1 MMQKG
6 TLFILVAVCL
16 GAGEANA
23 QGGAIDSQCR
33 AGTLSERFTQDACQ
47 KAIDLFQFMA
57 PQLGVTIVGGN
68 AVLGEHSAM
77 RGLGHFSVGVRANA
91 IESRL
96 PRVDEHLPAITGATR
111 SDYAVDKQVIG
122 APALDAAVGLFRGF
136 PVAGTYTLGVDAL
149 VNVAYVPS
157 VEPSVEKGDVKL
169 EVPDGS
175 FKFGF
180 GGRLGIMQE
189 TLLTPGLAVT
199 YLRRDLPTMNVLGRV
214 NSDELNVRDVQVQ
227 SSAWRA
233 VVGKNFSVFGIS
245 LGAGQDRYETSAD
258 VQVSVNRAGQRITSS
273 VVQAEQI
280 MTRRN
285 VFANLSLN
293 LSVLRLVGEV
303 GRVTGGKVSTYNAFG
318 GHDANGALDYA
329 SFGLRVNW

>member
-6 TLFILVAVCL
+6 TLVILVAVCL
-16 GAGEANA
+16 GASAANA

-77 RGLGHFSVGVRANA
+77 RGPGHFSVGLRANA
-91 IESRL
+91 ITSRL
-96 PRVDEHLPAITGATR
+96 PQVDNQTPAITGATR

-136 PVAGTYTLGVDAL
+136 PVAGTYALGLDAL
-149 VNVAYVPS
+149 VNVAYIPS
-157 VEPSVEKGDVKL
+157 VDRQDVKL
-169 EVPDGS
+169 ELPDGS

-180 GGRLGIMQE
+180 GGRLGVMQE
-189 TLLTPGLAVT
+189 TFLTPGLAVT

-214 NSDELNVRDVQVQ
+214 NSDELNVRDMQVQ

-233 VVGKNFSVFGIS
+233 VLGKNFSVFGIS

-258 VQVSVNRAGQRITSS
+258 VQVSVDRAGQRMTSS
-273 VVQAEQI
+273 VVKAEQI

>member
-6 TLFILVAVCL
+6 TLVILVAVCL
-16 GAGEANA
+16 GASAANA

-77 RGLGHFSVGVRANA
+77 RGPGHFSVGLRANA
-91 IESRL
+91 ITSRL
-96 PRVDEHLPAITGATR
+96 PQVDNQTPAITGATR

-136 PVAGTYTLGVDAL
+136 PVAGTYALGLDAL
-149 VNVAYVPS
+149 VNVAYIPS
-157 VEPSVEKGDVKL
+157 VDRQDVKL
-169 EVPDGS
+169 ELPDGS

-180 GGRLGIMQE
+180 GGRLGVMQE
-189 TLLTPGLAVT
+189 TFLTPGLAVT

-214 NSDELNVRDVQVQ
+214 NSDELNVRDMQVQ

-233 VVGKNFSVFGIS
+233 VLGKNFSVFGIS

-258 VQVSVNRAGQRITSS
+258 VQVSVDRAGQRVTSS

-318 GHDANGALDYA
+318 GHDANGAIDYA

>member
-6 TLFILVAVCL
+6 TLVILLAVCL

-77 RGLGHFSVGVRANA
+77 RGPGHFSVGLRANA
-91 IESRL
+91 ITSRL
-96 PRVDEHLPAITGATR
+96 PQVDNQTPAITGATR

-136 PVAGTYTLGVDAL
+136 PVAGTYALGLDAL
-149 VNVAYVPS
+149 VNVAYIPS
-157 VEPSVEKGDVKL
+157 VDRQDVKL
-169 EVPDGS
+169 ELPDGS

-180 GGRLGIMQE
+180 GGRLGVMQE
-189 TLLTPGLAVT
+189 TFLTPGLAVT

-214 NSDELNVRDVQVQ
+214 NSDELNVRDMQVQ

-233 VVGKNFSVFGIS
+233 VLGKNFSVFGIS
-245 LGAGQDRYETSAD
+245 LGAGQDRYETSAG
-258 VQVSVNRAGQRITSS
+258 VQVSVDRAGQRMTSS
-273 VVQAEQI
+273 VVRAEQI
-280 MTRRN
+280 MTRKN

-318 GHDANGALDYA
+318 GHDANGAIDYA

>member
-6 TLFILVAVCL
+6 TLVILVAVCL
-16 GAGEANA
+16 GASAANA

-77 RGLGHFSVGVRANA
+77 RGPGHFSVGLRANA
-91 IESRL
+91 ITSRL
-96 PRVDEHLPAITGATR
+96 PQVDNQTPAITGATR
-111 SDYAVDKQVIG
+111 SDYAVDKQLIG

-136 PVAGTYTLGVDAL
+136 PVAGTYALGVDAL
-149 VNVAYVPS
+149 VNVAYIPS
-157 VEPSVEKGDVKL
+157 VDRQDVKL
-169 EVPDGS
+169 ELPDGS

-189 TLLTPGLAVT
+189 TFLTPGLAVT

-227 SSAWRA
+227 SGAWRA

-258 VQVSVNRAGQRITSS
+258 VQVSVDRAGQRMTSS
-273 VVQAEQI
+273 VVQVEQI
-280 MTRRN
+280 MTRKH

>member
-6 TLFILVAVCL
+6 TLIILVAVCL

-33 AGTLSERFTQDACQ
+33 AGTQSERFTQDACQ

-77 RGLGHFSVGVRANA
+77 RGPGHFSVGLRANA
-91 IESRL
+91 ITSRL
-96 PRVDEHLPAITGATR
+96 PQVDNHTPAITGATR

-136 PVAGTYTLGVDAL
+136 PVAGTYALGLDAL
-149 VNVAYVPS
+149 VNVAYIPS
-157 VEPSVEKGDVKL
+157 VDRQDVKL
-169 EVPDGS
+169 ELPDGS

-214 NSDELNVRDVQVQ
+214 NSDELNVRDMQVQ

-233 VVGKNFSVFGIS
+233 VLGKNFSVFGIS

-258 VQVSVNRAGQRITSS
+258 VQVSVDRAGQRMTSS
-273 VVQAEQI
+273 VVKAEQI

>member
-6 TLFILVAVCL
+6 TLVILVAVCL
-16 GAGEANA
+16 GASAANA

-77 RGLGHFSVGVRANA
+77 RGPGHFSVGLRANA
-91 IESRL
+91 ITSRL
-96 PRVDEHLPAITGATR
+96 PQVDNQTPAITGATR

-136 PVAGTYTLGVDAL
+136 PVAGTYALGLDAL
-149 VNVAYVPS
+149 VNVAYIPS
-157 VEPSVEKGDVKL
+157 VDRQDVKL
-169 EVPDGS
+169 ELPDGS

-180 GGRLGIMQE
+180 GGRLGVMQE
-189 TLLTPGLAVT
+189 TFLTPGLAVT

-233 VVGKNFSVFGIS
+233 VLGKNFSVFGIS
-245 LGAGQDRYETSAD
+245 LGAGQDRYETSAG
-258 VQVSVNRAGQRITSS
+258 VQVSVDRAGQRMTSS

>member
-6 TLFILVAVCL
+6 TLVILVAVCL
-16 GAGEANA
+16 GASAANA

-77 RGLGHFSVGVRANA
+77 RGPGHFSVGLRANA
-91 IESRL
+91 ITSRL
-96 PRVDEHLPAITGATR
+96 PQVDNQTPAITGATR

-136 PVAGTYTLGVDAL
+136 PVAGTYALGLDAL
-149 VNVAYVPS
+149 VNVAYIPS
-157 VEPSVEKGDVKL
+157 VDRQDVKL
-169 EVPDGS
+169 ELPDGS

-180 GGRLGIMQE
+180 GGRLGVMQE
-189 TLLTPGLAVT
+189 TFLTPGLAVT

-214 NSDELNVRDVQVQ
+214 NSDELNVRDMQVQ

-233 VVGKNFSVFGIS
+233 VLGKNFSVFGIS

-258 VQVSVNRAGQRITSS
+258 VQVSVDRAGQRMTSS

-318 GHDANGALDYA
+318 GHDANGAIDYA

>member
-6 TLFILVAVCL
+6 TLVILVAVCL

-57 PQLGVTIVGGN
+57 PQLGVIIVGGN

-77 RGLGHFSVGVRANA
+77 RGPGHFSVGLRANA
-91 IESRL
+91 IASLL
-96 PRVDEHLPAITGATR
+96 PQGDSHTPAITGATR

-122 APALDAAVGLFRGF
+122 APVLDAAVGLFRGF
-136 PVAGTYTLGVDAL
+136 PVAGTYALGVDAL
-149 VNVAYVPS
+149 VNVAYIPS
-157 VEPSVEKGDVKL
+157 VDRQDVKL
-169 EVPDGS
+169 ELPDGS

-180 GGRLGIMQE
+180 GGRLGVMQE
-189 TLLTPGLAVT
+189 TFLTPGLAVT
-199 YLRRDLPTMNVLGRV
+199 YLRRDLPTVNVLGRV

-233 VVGKNFSVFGIS
+233 VLGKNFSVFGIS
-245 LGAGQDRYETSAD
+245 LGAGQDRYETSAG
-258 VQVSVNRAGQRITSS
+258 VQVSVDRAGQRMTSS

-318 GHDANGALDYA
+318 GHDANGAIDYA

>member
-6 TLFILVAVCL
+6 TLVILVAVCL
-16 GAGEANA
+16 GASAANA

-77 RGLGHFSVGVRANA
+77 RGPGHFSVGVRANA
-91 IESRL
+91 ITSRL
-96 PRVDEHLPAITGATR
+96 PQVDNQTPAITGATR

-136 PVAGTYTLGVDAL
+136 PVAGTYALGLDAL
-149 VNVAYVPS
+149 VNVAYIPS
-157 VEPSVEKGDVKL
+157 VDRQDVKL
-169 EVPDGS
+169 ELPDGS

-180 GGRLGIMQE
+180 GGRLGVMQE
-189 TLLTPGLAVT
+189 TFLTPGLAVT

-214 NSDELNVRDVQVQ
+214 NSDELNVRDMQVQ

-233 VVGKNFSVFGIS
+233 VLGKNFSVFGIS

-258 VQVSVNRAGQRITSS
+258 VQVSVDRAGQRVTSS

-318 GHDANGALDYA
+318 GHDANGAIDYA

>member
-6 TLFILVAVCL
+6 TLVILVAVCL
-16 GAGEANA
+16 GASAANA

-77 RGLGHFSVGVRANA
+77 RGPGHFSVGVRANA
-91 IESRL
+91 ITSRL
-96 PRVDEHLPAITGATR
+96 PQVDNQTPAITGATR

-136 PVAGTYTLGVDAL
+136 PVAGTYALGLDAL
-149 VNVAYVPS
+149 VNVAYIPS
-157 VEPSVEKGDVKL
+157 VDRQDVKL
-169 EVPDGS
+169 ELPDGS

-180 GGRLGIMQE
+180 GGRLGVMQE
-189 TLLTPGLAVT
+189 TFLTPGLAVT

-258 VQVSVNRAGQRITSS
+258 VQVSVDRAGQRMTSS
-273 VVQAEQI
+273 VVKAEQI

-318 GHDANGALDYA
+318 GHDANGAIDYA

>member
-6 TLFILVAVCL
+6 TLVILVAVCL
-16 GAGEANA
+16 GASAANA

-77 RGLGHFSVGVRANA
+77 RGPGHFSVGLRANA
-91 IESRL
+91 ITSRL
-96 PRVDEHLPAITGATR
+96 PQVDNQTPAITGATR

-136 PVAGTYTLGVDAL
+136 PVAGTYALGLDAL
-149 VNVAYVPS
+149 VNVAYIPS
-157 VEPSVEKGDVKL
+157 VDRQDVKL
-169 EVPDGS
+169 ELPDGS

-180 GGRLGIMQE
+180 GGRLGVMQE
-189 TLLTPGLAVT
+189 TFLTPGLAVT

-214 NSDELNVRDVQVQ
+214 NSDELNVRDMQVQ

-233 VVGKNFSVFGIS
+233 VLGKNFSVFGIS

-258 VQVSVNRAGQRITSS
+258 VQVSVDRAGQRMTSS
-273 VVQAEQI
+273 VVKAEQI

-318 GHDANGALDYA
+318 GHDANGAIDYA

>member
-6 TLFILVAVCL
+6 TLVILVAVCL
-16 GAGEANA
+16 GASAANA

-68 AVLGEHSAM
+68 AILGEHSAM
-77 RGLGHFSVGVRANA
+77 RGPGHFSVGLRANA
-91 IESRL
+91 ITSRL
-96 PRVDEHLPAITGATR
+96 PQVDNQTPAITGATR

-136 PVAGTYTLGVDAL
+136 PVAGTYALGLDAL
-149 VNVAYVPS
+149 VNVAYIPS
-157 VEPSVEKGDVKL
+157 VDRQDVKL
-169 EVPDGS
+169 ELPDGS

-180 GGRLGIMQE
+180 GGRLGVMQE
-189 TLLTPGLAVT
+189 TFLTPGLAVT

-214 NSDELNVRDVQVQ
+214 NSDELNVRDMQVQ

-233 VVGKNFSVFGIS
+233 VLGKNFSVFGIS

-258 VQVSVNRAGQRITSS
+258 VQVSVDRAGQRMTSS

-318 GHDANGALDYA
+318 GHDANGAIDYA

>member
-6 TLFILVAVCL
+6 TLVILVAVCL
-16 GAGEANA
+16 GASAANA

-77 RGLGHFSVGVRANA
+77 RGPGHFSVGVRANA
-91 IESRL
+91 ITSRL
-96 PRVDEHLPAITGATR
+96 PQVDNQTPAITGATR

-136 PVAGTYTLGVDAL
+136 PVAGTYALGVDAL
-149 VNVAYVPS
+149 VNVAYIPS
-157 VEPSVEKGDVKL
+157 VDRQDVKL
-169 EVPDGS
+169 ELPDGS

-180 GGRLGIMQE
+180 GGRLGVMQE
-189 TLLTPGLAVT
+189 TFLTPGLAVT

-214 NSDELNVRDVQVQ
+214 NSDELNVRDMQVQ

-233 VVGKNFSVFGIS
+233 VLGKNFSVFGIS

-258 VQVSVNRAGQRITSS
+258 VQVSVDRAGQRMTSS
-273 VVQAEQI
+273 VVKAEQI

-318 GHDANGALDYA
+318 GHDANGAIDYA